1 MVVVVCSGSREVM
14 QCNAMTNMK
23 KLMWD
28 EIEGKF

>member
-1 MVVVVCSGSREVM
+1 MVVVVCSGSREV
-14 QCNAMTNMK
+14 CNAMTNMK